1 MNNKVFNKFLRRVYF
16 LFPLLLLV
24 LMALIY
30 VFPLIVMFTTS
41 FKTLDEAFDRSVS
54 ILPTS
59 LYLENYIRVFEK
71 IPFVLYF
78 RNTLWITIM
87 NVVGTV
93 FCSPMVAYSL
103 SKVRWAGRNILFT
116 VLTSTMLIPYTV
128 TMIPMYRMWTQV
140 HLVGTFWPLII
151 PAFFGYPFYIVLLRQ
166 FMLTLPDE
174 LLEAAKIDG
183 CNAWQRFS
191 RVALPLTKP
200 GLATI
205 IIFSFML
212 PFSDF
217 LGPLLY
223 ANSQRNYTLA
233 LGLHAFLNEHW
244 IDWTGLMAAT
254 TLFVLP
260 ILVVFIVGQKQF
272 VEGISTSGLKG

>member
-1 MNNKVFNKFLRRVYF
+1 MANKLIKRIPVIIPVIF
-16 LFPLLLLV
+16 LV
-24 LMALIY
+24 LMAVIY
-30 VFPLIVMFTTS
+30 VFPLIIMLSTS
-41 FKTLDEAFDRSVS
+41 FKTLDQAFNRS
-54 ILPTS
+54 IGLLPPS
-59 LYLENYIRVFEK
+59 LYLDNYKSVFQK
-71 IPFVLYF
+71 IPFFLYF
-78 RNTLWITIM
+78 RNTIWISGM

-103 SKVRWAGRNILFT
+103 SKVRWAGRNILFAI
-116 VLTSTMLIPYTV
+116 LTSTLLIPYTV
-128 TMIPMYRMWTQV
+128 TMIPLYRLWTQA

-151 PAFFGYPFYIVLLRQ
+151 PSFFGYPFYIVLLRQ

-191 RVALPLTKP
+191 LIALPLTKP

-205 IIFSFML
+205 VIFSFMFT
-212 PFSDF
+212 FSDF

-233 LGLHAFLNEHW
+233 LGLHAFLNEHYV
-244 IDWTGLMAAT
+244 DWTGLMAAS
-254 TLFVLP
+254 TLFILP
-260 ILVVFIVGQKQF
+260 ILIVFIIGQKQF

>member
-1 MNNKVFNKFLRRVYF
+1 MANRILRRISF

-41 FKTLDEAFDRSVS
+41 FKTLDQAFDRSIG
-54 ILPTS
+54 ILPPS
-59 LYLENYIRVFEK
+59 LYMENYERVFK
-71 IPFVLYF
+71 IIPFFLYF
-78 RNTLWITIM
+78 RNTLWITVM
-87 NVVGTV
+87 NVVGTLI
-93 FCSPMVAYSL
+93 CTPMVAYSL
-103 SKVRWAGRNILFT
+103 SKVRWAGRDILFA
-116 VLTSTMLIPYTV
+116 VLTSTLLIPYTV
-128 TMIPMYRMWTQV
+128 TMIPLYRMWTQAGFM
-140 HLVGTFWPLII
+140 GTFWPLII
-151 PAFFGYPFYIVLLRQ
+151 PSFFGYPFYIVLLRL
-166 FMLTLPDE
+166 FMLTIPDE
-174 LLEAAKIDG
+174 LLEAARIDG

-191 RVALPLTKP
+191 LVALPLTKP

-205 IIFSFML
+205 IIFCFMYT
-212 PFSDF
+212 FSDF

-244 IDWTGLMAAT
+244 IDWTGLMAAS
-254 TLFVLP
+254 TLFILP
-260 ILVVFIVGQKQF
+260 ILIVFIVGQKQF

>member
-1 MNNKVFNKFLRRVYF
+1 MANRFIRRIPAFIPVI
-16 LFPLLLLV
+16 LLV

-30 VFPLIVMFTTS
+30 VFPLIVMFSTS
-41 FKTLDEAFDRSVS
+41 FKTLDQAFDKNVG
-54 ILPTS
+54 ILPPS
-59 LYLENYIRVFEK
+59 IYIENYERVFEK
-71 IPFVLYF
+71 IPFALYF

-103 SKVRWAGRNILFT
+103 SKVRWAGRDILFSI
-116 VLTSTMLIPYTV
+116 LTSTLLIPYTV
-128 TMIPMYRMWTQV
+128 TMIPLYRMWTQV
-140 HLVGTFWPLII
+140 GLVGTFWPLII
-151 PAFFGYPFYIVLLRQ
+151 PSFFGYPFYIVLLRL

-174 LLEAAKIDG
+174 LLEAARIDG
-183 CNAWQRFS
+183 CNAWQRFF

-205 IIFSFML
+205 IIFTFMFT
-212 PFSDF
+212 FSDF

-223 ANSQRNYTLA
+223 ANRQRNYTLA
-233 LGLHAFLNEHW
+233 LGLHAFLNEHTV
-244 IDWTGLMAAT
+244 DWTGLMAAS
-254 TLFVLP
+254 TLFILPVL
-260 ILVVFIVGQKQF
+260 IVFIIGQKQF

>member
-1 MNNKVFNKFLRRVYF
+1 MKSKFTRQIGY

-24 LMALIY
+24 LMAIIF
-30 VFPLIVMFTTS
+30 VFPLIIMFTTS
-41 FKTLDEAFDRSVS
+41 LKTLDQAFDKNIGV
-54 ILPTS
+54 LPPS
-59 LYLENYIRVFEK
+59 LYLENYARVFK
-71 IPFVLYF
+71 IIPFFLYF
-78 RNTLWITIM
+78 GNTLWITIM

-93 FCSPMVAYSL
+93 ICTPMVAYSL
-103 SKVRWAGRNILFT
+103 SKVRWAGRDFLFAI
-116 VLTSTMLIPYTV
+116 LTSTLLIPYTV
-128 TMIPMYRMWTQV
+128 TMIPLYRLWTQA

-151 PAFFGYPFYIVLLRQ
+151 PGFFGYPFYIVLLRL
-166 FMLTLPDE
+166 FMLTIPDE
-174 LLEAAKIDG
+174 LLEAARIDG

-205 IIFSFML
+205 VIFCFMFT
-212 PFSDF
+212 FSDF

-223 ANSQRNYTLA
+223 ATSQKNYTLA

-244 IDWTGLMAAT
+244 IDWTGLMAAS
-254 TLFVLP
+254 TLFILP
-260 ILVVFIVGQKQF
+260 ILVVFIIGQKQF